1 MKKHNY
7 DNALTKLHESLEF
20 IEDKDRLDEGAWE
33 SIKYGLSKLGRYK
46 AGGKI
51 LGKNKTTKAAQ
62 EKIRTIL
69 NKESNKLLRKL
80 DDEVRKVSPE
90 FPNDKKRMT
99 FLRGIITMGAFY
111 DSIVA
116 ATNKK
121 PDEEGYLPFDA
132 ANEIITDLREIVK
145 KYLDVDLAGV
155 YTTMESEKGK
165 DNILTEEEV
174 EVLKWDVL
182 TEEEVQ
188 MLDEKNFLKRAAGA
202 VGKGIGKIGKGI
214 TKAKDKVMDKAFGA
228 KKGSDKP
235 SRGGSGQSA
244 KMQKTSG
251 SGEFESD
258 RMGKKGLA
266 SNRLPILLNMLGGA
280 MGAYSWLAN
289 TEWFKSLFTEKISYT
304 DTEQV
309 REVVQTKSEVLN
321 DIKPGE
327 GLYKGLSRVTDIQ
340 VDANSAPQGF
350 ITQLEQI
357 GGGDAHKG
365 VDLLCQKGGWM
376 MKPAEASKGLHA
388 LVDNPQSV
396 DNMGEFFKGGAS
408 GTGKLVD
415 PKTGLDTTLYGTK
428 AGTTLTSILV
438 KNVPVLVTKFVT
450 RTAVKTGAG
459 YYTAKGLGNVL
470 GPIGLALVL
479 AGVTVKVLRE
489 KGQRQSRAKTL
500 DDLLQSLKEIEP
512 TEENPPVIDEP
523 EGDEPEEDKGDG
535 DVTGTEDPAPV
546 SPDIPTD
553 FLKGNR
559 NMQLV
564 YLSQNFLP
572 GGKSLWDGLN
582 LKEGTVL
589 PSGFFDA
596 ALGQGKVDQEKYIKA
611 FHKHLVKNNSFTKKV
626 SSKDFMSKVN
636 DNKNQGLIKWVRNTR
651 KGIGSFFSKLK
662 KGFPEDFA
670 IGERQKAKVSKPG
683 QRGKAM
689 GLAGESLNGR
699 YDLITELSLG
709 SSASQAGFDEKLLM
723 KNLPQFMEMLSMMY
737 YGAKGSKLP
746 YDKEAVLTFCKK
758 YGCKGGSSKK
768 YKQTKS
774 DDYQFVEGESILG
787 EEIIRI
793 RQLMK

>member
-1 MKKHNY
+1 MKNNKFE
-7 DNALTKLHESLEF
+7 NALTKLDESKEV
-20 IEDKDRLDEGAWE
+20 INEGAWE

-69 NKESNKLLRKL
+69 NKESNKLLRAL
-80 DDEVRKVSPE
+80 DNEVKKQSPE

-99 FLRGIITMGAFY
+99 FLRGIITMGSFY

-116 ATNKK
+116 AANKN
-121 PDEEGYLPFDA
+121 PEEEGYLPFDA
-132 ANEIITDLREIVK
+132 ANEIISDLREIVK

-155 YTTMESEKGK
+155 YTTMESEEGK
-165 DNILTEEEV
+165 ENILTEEEI
-174 EVLKWDVL
+174 EILKWDVL

-202 VGKGIGKIGKGI
+202 VGKGISKVTGAV

-244 KMQKTSG
+244 KMGKTSG
-251 SGEFESD
+251 SGEFETS

-266 SNRLPILLNMLGGA
+266 SNRLPIILNMVGGA

-289 TEWFKSLFTEKISYT
+289 TEWFKSLFQENITYT

-309 REVVQTKSEVLN
+309 REVVETKSEILTDV
-321 DIKPGE
+321 KPGDGVYKLLNTTT
-327 GLYKGLSRVTDIQ
+327 GLP
-340 VDANSAPQGF
+340 VDANSTPQGF

-365 VDLLCQKGGWM
+365 IDLLCEKGGVM
-376 MKPAEASKGLHA
+376 MRPEDAAKGLHA

-396 DNMGEFFKGGAS
+396 DNMGEFFKAGAS

-415 PKTGLDTTLYGTK
+415 PDSGLNTTLYGVK
-428 AGTTLTSILV
+428 AGTSLRSILI
-438 KNVPVLVTKFVT
+438 KSVPIIVTKVVAKN
-450 RTAVKTGAG
+450 AVKTGAA
-459 YYTAKGLGNVL
+459 YYTAKGLGNIL

-479 AGVTVKVLRE
+479 AGATVKILRE

-500 DDLLQSLKEIEP
+500 DDLLQSLREIDP
-512 TEENPPVIDEP
+512 TEENPPIIDEP
-523 EGDEPEEDKGDG
+523 DGEEPDGGEPEG
-535 DVTGTEDPAPV
+535 DVTGTEDPKPV
-546 SPDIPTD
+546 SPDIPAD

-572 GGKSLWDGLN
+572 GGKSLWNGLN
-582 LKEGTVL
+582 LKEGTIL

-596 ALGQGKVDQEKYIKA
+596 ALGQGKVNQEKYLKA
-611 FHKHLVKNNSFTKKV
+611 FYNHLGKNNSFTKKL
-626 SSKDFMSKVN
+626 SSEDFISKVK
-636 DNKNQGLIKWVRNTR
+636 DDKNQGLIKWVRNTR

-670 IGERQKAKVSKPG
+670 IGERQKAKVSRPG
-683 QRGKAM
+683 ERGKAM

-709 SSASQAGFDEKLLM
+709 SSAGQAGFDEKLLM

-746 YDKEAVLTFCKK
+746 YNKEAVLAFCEK
-758 YGCKGGSSKK
+758 YGCKSGGSKK

-774 DDYQFVEGESILG
+774 DDYQFVEGENILS

>member
-1 MKKHNY
+1 MKNNKFE
-7 DNALTKLHESLEF
+7 NALTKLDESKEV
-20 IEDKDRLDEGAWE
+20 INEGAWE

-69 NKESNKLLRKL
+69 NKESNKLLRAL
-80 DDEVRKVSPE
+80 DNEVKKQSPE

-99 FLRGIITMGAFY
+99 FLRGIITMGSFY

-116 ATNKK
+116 AANKN
-121 PDEEGYLPFDA
+121 PEEEGYLPFDA
-132 ANEIITDLREIVK
+132 ANEIISDLREIVK

-155 YTTMESEKGK
+155 YTTMESEEGK
-165 DNILTEEEV
+165 ENILTEEEI
-174 EVLKWDVL
+174 EILKWDVL

-202 VGKGIGKIGKGI
+202 VGKGISKVTGAV

-244 KMQKTSG
+244 KMGKTSG
-251 SGEFESD
+251 SGEFETS

-266 SNRLPILLNMLGGA
+266 SNRLPIILNMVGGA

-289 TEWFKSLFTEKISYT
+289 TEWFKSLFQENITYT

-309 REVVQTKSEVLN
+309 REVVETKSEILTDV
-321 DIKPGE
+321 KPGDGVYKLLNTTT
-327 GLYKGLSRVTDIQ
+327 GLP
-340 VDANSAPQGF
+340 VDANSTPQGF

-365 VDLLCQKGGWM
+365 IDLLCEKGGVM
-376 MKPAEASKGLHA
+376 MRPEDAAKGLHA

-396 DNMGEFFKGGAS
+396 DNMGEFFKAGAS

-415 PKTGLDTTLYGTK
+415 PDSGLNTTLYGVK
-428 AGTTLTSILV
+428 AGTSLRSILI
-438 KNVPVLVTKFVT
+438 KSVPIIVTKVVAKN
-450 RTAVKTGAG
+450 AVKTGAA
-459 YYTAKGLGNVL
+459 YYTAKGLGNIL

-479 AGVTVKVLRE
+479 AGATVKILRE

-500 DDLLQSLKEIEP
+500 DDLLQSLREIDP
-512 TEENPPVIDEP
+512 TEENPPIIDEP
-523 EGDEPEEDKGDG
+523 DGEEPDGGEPDG
-535 DVTGTEDPAPV
+535 DVTGTEDPKPV
-546 SPDIPTD
+546 SPDIPAD

-572 GGKSLWDGLN
+572 GGKSLWNGLN
-582 LKEGTVL
+582 LKEGTIL

-596 ALGQGKVDQEKYIKA
+596 ALGQGKVNQEKYLKA
-611 FHKHLVKNNSFTKKV
+611 FYNHLGKNNSFTKKL
-626 SSKDFMSKVN
+626 SSEDFISKVK
-636 DNKNQGLIKWVRNTR
+636 DDKNQGLIKWVRNTR

-670 IGERQKAKVSKPG
+670 IGERQKAKVSRPG
-683 QRGKAM
+683 ERGKAM

-709 SSASQAGFDEKLLM
+709 SSAGQAGFDEKLLM

-746 YDKEAVLTFCKK
+746 YNKEAVLAFCEK
-758 YGCKGGSSKK
+758 YGCKSGGSKK

-774 DDYQFVEGESILG
+774 DDYQFVEGEDILS

>member
-1 MKKHNY
+1 MKKNKF
-7 DNALTKLHESLEF
+7 DNALTKFSEKER
-20 IEDKDRLDEGAWE
+20 IDEGAWE

-51 LGKNKTTKAAQ
+51 FGKGKTTKAAQ
-62 EKIRTIL
+62 EKIRKIL
-69 NKESNKLLRKL
+69 NKESNKLLRSL
-80 DDEVRKVSPE
+80 DDEVKKVAPE
-90 FPNDKKRMT
+90 FPNDKKRFT
-99 FLRGIITMGAFY
+99 FLKGIITMGSFY

-116 ATNKK
+116 ATKK
-121 PDEEGYLPFDA
+121 NPDEEGYLPIDA
-132 ANEIITDLREIVK
+132 ANEIIADLREIVK
-145 KYLDVDLAGV
+145 KYLDVDLAAV
-155 YTTMESEKGK
+155 YTTMESEEGK
-165 DNILTEEEV
+165 ENILTEEEL
-174 EVLKWDVL
+174 EILKWDVL

-188 MLDEKNFLKRAAGA
+188 MLDEKNFLKKI
-202 VGKGIGKIGKGI
+202 GKGIGKVTGAIS
-214 TKAKDKVMDKAFGA
+214 KAKDKVMDKAFGA

-235 SRGGSGQSA
+235 TKGGPGQSA
-244 KMQKTSG
+244 KFQQTSG

-340 VDANSAPQGF
+340 VDASSSPDKF
-350 ITQLEQI
+350 ISQLEQI

-388 LVDNPQSV
+388 LVDNPNSV

-428 AGTTLTSILV
+428 AGTTLTSLLV

-512 TEENPPVIDEP
+512 TEENPPIIDEP
-523 EGDEPEEDKGDG
+523 VGDEEGGGED
-535 DVTGTEDPAPV
+535 DVTGVTDPTP
-546 SPDIPTD
+546 PTTTDIPAD

-559 NMQLV
+559 NMQLA
-564 YLSQNFLP
+564 YLAQNFLP
-572 GGKSLWDGLN
+572 GGKSLWDSLG
-582 LKEGTVL
+582 LKEGTIL

-596 ALGQGKVDQEKYIKA
+596 ALGQGKVDQEKYLKA
-611 FHKHLVKNNSFTKKV
+611 FHKHLEKKNSFTKKI
-626 SSKDFMSKVN
+626 SMKDWMDKIQS
-636 DNKNQGLIKWVRNTR
+636 NKNQGLISWIRNTR
-651 KGIGSFFSKLK
+651 KGIGGFIK
-662 KGFPEDFA
+662 KIKNAFKEFE

-683 QRGKAM
+683 ERGKAM

-699 YDLITELSLG
+699 YDLITELNMG
-709 SSASQAGFDEKLLM
+709 NAANAAGFDEKLFM

-746 YDKEAVLTFCKK
+746 YNKEAVLKVCKK

-774 DDYQFVEGESILG
+774 DDYQFVEGEEILS
-787 EEIIRI
+787 EEIKRI

>member
-1 MKKHNY
+1 MLKNKY
-7 DNALTKLHESLEF
+7 ENALTKLYEKLDP
-20 IEDKDRLDEGAWE
+20 IEKEKLDEGAWE

-69 NKESNKLLRKL
+69 NKESNKLLRAL
-80 DDEVRKVSPE
+80 DNEVKRVSPE
-90 FPNDKKRMT
+90 FPNDKKRIT
-99 FLRGIITMGAFY
+99 FLKGIITMGSFY
-111 DSIVA
+111 DSIVEA
-116 ATNKK
+116 ANKK
-121 PDEEGYLPFDA
+121 PDEKGYLPFDA
-132 ANEIITDLREIVK
+132 ANEVIEDLREIVK

-155 YTTMESEKGK
+155 YTTMESKEGEE
-165 DNILTEEEV
+165 NILTEEET
-174 EVLKWDVL
+174 ELLKWDVL

-244 KMQKTSG
+244 KIQKTSG

-266 SNRLPILLNMLGGA
+266 SNRLPIILNMVGGA

-289 TEWFKSLFTEKISYT
+289 TEWFKSLFQENISYT

-309 REVVQTKSEVLN
+309 REVVETKSEVLTSV
-321 DIKPGE
+321 KPGD
-327 GLYKGLSRVTDIQ
+327 GVYKLLNTTTGIP
-340 VDANSAPQGF
+340 VDANSTPQGF

-365 VDLLCQKGGWM
+365 VELLCADGGVM
-376 MKPAEASKGLHA
+376 MRPSDAAKGLHS

-396 DNMGEFFKGGAS
+396 DNMGEFFKAGAS

-415 PKTGLDTTLYGTK
+415 PDSGLNTTLYGVK
-428 AGTTLTSILV
+428 AGTSLRSIMI
-438 KNVPVLVTKFVT
+438 KSVPVLVTKVVAKN
-450 RTAVKTGAG
+450 AVKTGAA

-479 AGVTVKVLRE
+479 LGATVKVLRE

-500 DDLLQSLKEIEP
+500 DDLLQSLREIEP

-523 EGDEPEEDKGDG
+523 EGEGEGPEGPEG
-535 DVTGTEDPAPV
+535 DVTGTEDPKPT
-546 SPDIPTD
+546 SPDVPTD

-572 GGKSLWDGLN
+572 GGKSLWDGLK

-611 FHKHLVKNNSFTKKV
+611 FYKHLVKNNSFTKKV
-626 SSKDFMSKVN
+626 SSEDFMSKVK
-636 DNKNQGLIKWVRNTR
+636 DDKNQGLIKWVRNTR

-662 KGFPEDFA
+662 KGFPDDFA
-670 IGERQKAKVSKPG
+670 IGKRQKAKVSKPG
-683 QRGKAM
+683 QKGKAM

-709 SSASQAGFDEKLLM
+709 SSAGQAGFDEKLLM

-746 YDKEAVLTFCKK
+746 YNKEAVLAFCKK

-774 DDYQFVEGESILG
+774 DDYQFVEGEEILG
-787 EEIIRI
+787 EEILRI

>member
-1 MKKHNY
+1 MKKYNY
-7 DNALTKLHESLEF
+7 DNALTKLHESLEL
-20 IEDKDRLDEGAWE
+20 IEDKDRIDEGAWE

-69 NKESNKLLRKL
+69 NKESNKLLRAL
-80 DDEVRKVSPE
+80 DNEVKRVSPE
-90 FPNDKKRMT
+90 FPNDKKRIT
-99 FLRGIITMGAFY
+99 FLKGIITMGTFY
-111 DSIVA
+111 DSIVEA
-116 ATNKK
+116 ANKK

-132 ANEIITDLREIVK
+132 ANEVIEDLREIVK

-155 YTTMESEKGK
+155 YTTMESKEGEE
-165 DNILTEEEV
+165 NILTEEET
-174 EVLKWDVL
+174 ELLKWDVL

-188 MLDEKNFLKRAAGA
+188 MLDEKNFLKKAAGA

-235 SRGGSGQSA
+235 SRKSRGQSA
-244 KMQKTSG
+244 KMDKTSG

-266 SNRLPILLNMLGGA
+266 SNRLPIILNMVGGS

-289 TEWFKSLFTEKISYT
+289 TEWFKSLFQENISYT

-309 REVVQTKSEVLN
+309 REVVETKSEVLTAV
-321 DIKPGE
+321 KPGD
-327 GLYKGLSRVTDIQ
+327 GVYKLLNTTTGIP
-340 VDANSAPQGF
+340 VDANSTPQGF

-365 VDLLCQKGGWM
+365 IDLLCADGGVM
-376 MKPAEASKGLHA
+376 MRPSDAAKGLHT

-396 DNMGEFFKGGAS
+396 DNMGEFFKAGAS

-415 PKTGLDTTLYGTK
+415 PDSGLDTTLYGVK
-428 AGTTLTSILV
+428 AGTSLRSIMI
-438 KNVPVLVTKFVT
+438 KSVPTLVTKYVT
-450 RTAVKTGAG
+450 KTAVKTGAA
-459 YYTAKGLGNVL
+459 YYTAKGLGKVL
-470 GPIGLALVL
+470 GPVGLALVL
-479 AGVTVKVLRE
+479 LGATVKVLRE

-500 DDLLQSLKEIEP
+500 DDLLQSLRDIEP
-512 TEENPPVIDEP
+512 TEKNPPAIDEP
-523 EGDEPEEDKGDG
+523 EGEEPE
-535 DVTGTEDPAPV
+535 VTGTEDPKPT
-546 SPDIPTD
+546 SPDIPAD

-596 ALGQGKVDQEKYIKA
+596 ALGQGKVDQEKYLTA
-611 FHKHLVKNNSFTKKV
+611 FYKHLEKKESFTKKLNV
-626 SSKDFMSKVN
+626 GAWMAKVQS
-636 DNKNQGLIKWVRNTR
+636 NKNQGLIKWVRNTR

-670 IGERQKAKVSKPG
+670 IGERQKAKVSRPG
-683 QRGKAM
+683 ERGKAM

-709 SSASQAGFDEKLLM
+709 NSASQAGFDEKLLM
-723 KNLPQFMEMLSMMY
+723 KNLPQFMAMLSMMY
-737 YGAKGSKLP
+737 YGAKGKKLP
-746 YDKEAVLTFCKK
+746 YNKEAVLAFCGK
-758 YGCKGGSSKK
+758 YGCKGGTSKK

-774 DDYQFVEGESILG
+774 DDYQFVEGEEILG

>member
-1 MKKHNY
+1 MKKYNY
-7 DNALTKLHESLEF
+7 DNALTKLHESLEL
-20 IEDKDRLDEGAWE
+20 IEDKDRIDEGAWE

-69 NKESNKLLRKL
+69 NKESNKLLRAL
-80 DDEVRKVSPE
+80 DNEVKKVSPE
-90 FPNDKKRMT
+90 FPNDKKRIT
-99 FLRGIITMGAFY
+99 FLKGIITMGAFY
-111 DSIVA
+111 DSIVEA
-116 ATNKK
+116 AKKK
-121 PDEEGYLPFDA
+121 PDSEGYLPVDA
-132 ANEIITDLREIVK
+132 ANEIIGDLREIVK

-155 YTTMESEKGK
+155 YTTMESKEGEE
-165 DNILTEEEV
+165 NILTEEET
-174 EVLKWDVL
+174 ELLKWDVL

-235 SRGGSGQSA
+235 SRKSRGQSA
-244 KMQKTSG
+244 KMDKTSG

-266 SNRLPILLNMLGGA
+266 SNRLPIILNMVGGA

-289 TEWFKSLFTEKISYT
+289 TEWFKSLFQENISYT

-309 REVVQTKSEVLN
+309 REVVETKSEVLTAV
-321 DIKPGE
+321 KPGD
-327 GLYKGLSRVTDIQ
+327 GVYKLLNTTTGIP
-340 VDANSAPQGF
+340 VDANSTPQGF

-365 VDLLCQKGGWM
+365 IDLLCEKGGVM
-376 MKPAEASKGLHA
+376 MRPSDAAKGLHA

-396 DNMGEFFKGGAS
+396 DNMGEFFKAGAS

-415 PKTGLDTTLYGTK
+415 PDSGLDTTLYGVK
-428 AGTTLTSILV
+428 AGTSLRSIMI
-438 KNVPVLVTKFVT
+438 KSVPTLVTKYVT
-450 RTAVKTGAG
+450 KTAVKTGAA
-459 YYTAKGLGNVL
+459 YYTAKGLGKVL
-470 GPIGLALVL
+470 GPVGLALVL
-479 AGVTVKVLRE
+479 LGATVKVLRE

-500 DDLLQSLKEIEP
+500 DDLLQSLRDIEP
-512 TEENPPVIDEP
+512 TEKNPPAIDEP
-523 EGDEPEEDKGDG
+523 EGEEPE
-535 DVTGTEDPAPV
+535 VTGTEDPKPT
-546 SPDIPTD
+546 SPDIPAD

-596 ALGQGKVDQEKYIKA
+596 ALGQGKVDQEKYLTA
-611 FHKHLVKNNSFTKKV
+611 FYKHLEKKESFTKKLNV
-626 SSKDFMSKVN
+626 GAWMAKVQS
-636 DNKNQGLIKWVRNTR
+636 NKNQGLIKWVRNTR

-670 IGERQKAKVSKPG
+670 IGERQKAKVSRPG
-683 QRGKAM
+683 ERGKAM

-709 SSASQAGFDEKLLM
+709 NSASQAGFDEKLLM
-723 KNLPQFMEMLSMMY
+723 KNLPQFMAMLSMMY
-737 YGAKGSKLP
+737 YGAKGKKLP
-746 YDKEAVLTFCKK
+746 YNKEAVLAFCGK
-758 YGCKGGSSKK
+758 YGCKGGTSKK

-774 DDYQFVEGESILG
+774 DDYQFVEGEEILG

>member
-1 MKKHNY
+1 MKKYNY
-7 DNALTKLHESLEF
+7 DNALTKLHESLEL
-20 IEDKDRLDEGAWE
+20 IEDKDRIDEGAWE

-69 NKESNKLLRKL
+69 NKESNKLLRAL
-80 DDEVRKVSPE
+80 DNEVKKVSPE
-90 FPNDKKRMT
+90 FPNDKKRIT
-99 FLRGIITMGAFY
+99 FLKGIITMGAFY
-111 DSIVA
+111 DSIVEA
-116 ATNKK
+116 AKKK
-121 PDEEGYLPFDA
+121 PDSEGYLPVDA
-132 ANEIITDLREIVK
+132 ANEIIGDLREIVK

-155 YTTMESEKGK
+155 YTTMESKEGEE
-165 DNILTEEEV
+165 NILTEEET
-174 EVLKWDVL
+174 ELLKWDVL

-244 KMQKTSG
+244 KIQKTSG

-266 SNRLPILLNMLGGA
+266 SNRLPIILNMVGGA

-289 TEWFKSLFTEKISYT
+289 TEWFKSLFQENISYT

-309 REVVQTKSEVLN
+309 REVVETKSEVLTAV
-321 DIKPGE
+321 KPGD
-327 GLYKGLSRVTDIQ
+327 GVYKLLNTTTGIP
-340 VDANSAPQGF
+340 VDANSTPQGF

-365 VDLLCQKGGWM
+365 IDLLCEKGGVM
-376 MKPAEASKGLHA
+376 MRPSDAAKGLHA

-396 DNMGEFFKGGAS
+396 DNMGEFFKAGAS

-415 PKTGLDTTLYGTK
+415 PDSGLDTTLYGVK
-428 AGTTLTSILV
+428 AGTSLRSIMI
-438 KNVPVLVTKFVT
+438 KSVPTLVTKYVT
-450 RTAVKTGAG
+450 KTAVKTGAA
-459 YYTAKGLGNVL
+459 YYTAKGLGKVL
-470 GPIGLALVL
+470 GPVGLALVL
-479 AGVTVKVLRE
+479 LGATVKVLRE

-500 DDLLQSLKEIEP
+500 DDLLQSLRDIEP
-512 TEENPPVIDEP
+512 TEKNPPAIDEP
-523 EGDEPEEDKGDG
+523 EGEEPE
-535 DVTGTEDPAPV
+535 VTGTEDPKPT
-546 SPDIPTD
+546 SPDIPAD

-596 ALGQGKVDQEKYIKA
+596 ALGQGKVDQEKYLTA
-611 FHKHLVKNNSFTKKV
+611 FYKHLEKKEAFTKKLNV
-626 SSKDFMSKVN
+626 GAWMAKVQS
-636 DNKNQGLIKWVRNTR
+636 NKNQGLIKWVRNTR

-670 IGERQKAKVSKPG
+670 IGERQKAKVSRPG
-683 QRGKAM
+683 ERGKAM

-709 SSASQAGFDEKLLM
+709 NSASQAGFDEKLLM
-723 KNLPQFMEMLSMMY
+723 KNLPQFMAMLSMMY
-737 YGAKGSKLP
+737 YGAKGKKLP
-746 YDKEAVLTFCKK
+746 YNKEAVLAFCGK
-758 YGCKGGSSKK
+758 YGCKGGTSKK

-774 DDYQFVEGESILG
+774 DDYQFVEGEEILG

>member
-1 MKKHNY
+1 MKKYNY
-7 DNALTKLHESLEF
+7 DNALTKLHESLEL
-20 IEDKDRLDEGAWE
+20 IEDKDRIDEGAWE

-69 NKESNKLLRKL
+69 NKESNKLLRAL
-80 DDEVRKVSPE
+80 DNEVKKVSPE
-90 FPNDKKRMT
+90 FPNDKKRIT
-99 FLRGIITMGAFY
+99 FLKGIITMGAFY
-111 DSIVA
+111 DSIVEA
-116 ATNKK
+116 AKKK
-121 PDEEGYLPFDA
+121 PDSEGYLPVDA
-132 ANEIITDLREIVK
+132 ANEIIGDLREVVK

-155 YTTMESEKGK
+155 YTTMESKEGEE
-165 DNILTEEEV
+165 NILTEEET
-174 EVLKWDVL
+174 ELLKWDVL

-244 KMQKTSG
+244 KIQKTSG

-266 SNRLPILLNMLGGA
+266 SNRLPIILNMVGGA

-289 TEWFKSLFTEKISYT
+289 TEWFKSLFQENISYT

-309 REVVQTKSEVLN
+309 REVVETKSEVLTAV
-321 DIKPGE
+321 KPGD
-327 GLYKGLSRVTDIQ
+327 GVYKLLNTTTGIP
-340 VDANSAPQGF
+340 VDANSTPQGF

-365 VDLLCQKGGWM
+365 IDLLCEKGGVM
-376 MKPAEASKGLHA
+376 MRPSDAAKGLHA

-396 DNMGEFFKGGAS
+396 DNMGEFFKAGAS

-415 PKTGLDTTLYGTK
+415 PDSGLDTTLYGVK
-428 AGTTLTSILV
+428 AGTSLRSIMI
-438 KNVPVLVTKFVT
+438 KSVPTLVTKYVT
-450 RTAVKTGAG
+450 KTAVKTGAA
-459 YYTAKGLGNVL
+459 YYTAKGLGKVL
-470 GPIGLALVL
+470 GPVGLALVL
-479 AGVTVKVLRE
+479 LGATVKVLRE

-500 DDLLQSLKEIEP
+500 DDLLQSLRDIEP
-512 TEENPPVIDEP
+512 TEKNPPAIDEP
-523 EGDEPEEDKGDG
+523 EGEEPE
-535 DVTGTEDPAPV
+535 VTGTEDPKPT
-546 SPDIPTD
+546 SPDIPAD

-596 ALGQGKVDQEKYIKA
+596 ALGQGKVDQEKYLTA
-611 FHKHLVKNNSFTKKV
+611 FYKHLEKKESFTKKLNV
-626 SSKDFMSKVN
+626 GAWMAKVQS
-636 DNKNQGLIKWVRNTR
+636 NKNQGLIKWVRNTR

-670 IGERQKAKVSKPG
+670 IGERQKAKVSRPG
-683 QRGKAM
+683 ERGKAM

-709 SSASQAGFDEKLLM
+709 NSASQAGFDEKLLM
-723 KNLPQFMEMLSMMY
+723 KNLPQFMAMLSMMY
-737 YGAKGSKLP
+737 YGAKGKKLP
-746 YDKEAVLTFCKK
+746 YNKEAVLAFCGK
-758 YGCKGGSSKK
+758 YGCKGGTSKK

-774 DDYQFVEGESILG
+774 DDYQFVEGEEILG